1 MAGRKVR
8 YDTYV
13 KPHLE
18 DISEWIK
25 TKTEKQIAEDLLG
38 IGESTWH
45 LYKNQH
51 PELEAAV
58 IKGRQNLVSEVK
70 GALIQRALGFE
81 YSEEKQYI
89 KDGERGITSYTE
101 ITKKRALPDVAACNS
116 ILQNLDTD
124 WYRDRAQVR
133 LREQELELKQKIANA
148 NNWFDDEEGATN

>member
-8 YDTYV
+8 YETYV

-18 DISEWIK
+18 EITEWIR

-45 LYKNQH
+45 KYKNEH

-58 IKGRQNLVSEVK
+58 IKGRQNLVSDVK
-70 GALIQRALGFE
+70 SALIKCALGFE
-81 YSEEKQYI
+81 YDEEKQYI

-101 ITKKRALPDVAACNS
+101 ITKKRALPNVAACNS
-116 ILQNLDTD
+116 ILQNLDKD
-124 WYRDRAQVR
+124 WCRDKAQVR
-133 LREQELELKQKIANA
+133 LREQELELKRKIANA
-148 NNWFDDEEGATN
+148 NNWFDDEEGNAN